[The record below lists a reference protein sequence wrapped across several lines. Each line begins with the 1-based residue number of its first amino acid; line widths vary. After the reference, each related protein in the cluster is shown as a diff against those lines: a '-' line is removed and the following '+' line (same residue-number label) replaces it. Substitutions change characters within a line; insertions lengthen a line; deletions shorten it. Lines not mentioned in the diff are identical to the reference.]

1 MKKKSGQNLLEYALI
16 LALIAVVGAAFVT
29 KFDLKKIK
37 NYVFNRPATVGTVNG
52 VTATRI
58 NIEPMTGNAH

>member
-1 MKKKSGQNLLEYALI
+1 MKRKAQNVIEFALI
-16 LALIAVVGAAFVT
+16 IALIAVIGAAFVM
-29 KFDLKKIK
+29 KFDLKSIR
-37 NYVFNRPATVGTVNG
+37 NYVFSRPATVGTVNG